1 VEYIIEVT
9 GYHAG
14 RHTVYVRL
22 NHDGTRSVIGSPFG
36 YSRDYDVATDRDA
49 VIRLMTEHGCK
60 LVSMK
65 QV

>member
-1 VEYIIEVT
+1 MEYVIEVT

-14 RHTVYVRL
+14 RHIVSMRQ
-22 NHDGTRSVIGSPFG
+22 NPDGSRNVVGSPFG
-36 YSRDYDVATDRDA
+36 YSRDYHVATDRDA
-49 VIRLMTEHGCK
+49 VVRLMTEHGCK